1 MLVCVLVCAGVCAH
15 VCVMHPPSTEE
26 HAGLRE
32 QAKQIA
38 KSMNLSVVRLCFQ
51 AFLPDEAGRFTI
63 PVEPVFS
70 QKVYDCSKSVVSSMC
85 VFIFTRCARPCT
97 VNPGVK
103 LLKYFCSRKMLWEL
117 FD

>member
-1 MLVCVLVCAGVCAH
+1 MLVCAGLCAH

-85 VFIFTRCARPCT
+85 VFIFTRCTRPCT

-103 LLKYFCSRKMLWEL
+103 LLIFLQSQNAVGII
-117 FD
+117 